1 MPNTKKT
8 PQKGKAQK
16 IDLKKENLLLKRKIK
31 SLKSTM
37 ERSHQLPVEVDKLR
51 QSLAAFFVS
60 EQIRS
65 TAMNEIF
72 QWHQSN
78 KDRP

>member
-1 MPNTKKT
+1 MPNTKKI

-31 SLKSTM
+31 SLNSIM
-37 ERSHQLPVEVDKLR
+37 ERSHQLPVEIDKLR

-72 QWHQSN
+72 QWHQNN
-78 KDRP
+78 KERP

>member
-1 MPNTKKT
+1 MPNTKKR
-8 PQKGKAQK
+8 PPKGKAQK
-16 IDLKKENLLLKRKIK
+16 VDLKKENILLKRKIK
-31 SLKSTM
+31 NLKSTM

-51 QSLAAFFVS
+51 QSLAAFFVA

-65 TAMNEIF
+65 TAMDEIF

-78 KDRP
+78 KERP

>member
-1 MPNTKKT
+1 
-8 PQKGKAQK
+8 
-16 IDLKKENLLLKRKIK
+16 
-31 SLKSTM
+31 M

-51 QSLAAFFVS
+51 QSLAAFFVA

-72 QWHQSN
+72 QWHQGN
-78 KDRP
+78 KERP